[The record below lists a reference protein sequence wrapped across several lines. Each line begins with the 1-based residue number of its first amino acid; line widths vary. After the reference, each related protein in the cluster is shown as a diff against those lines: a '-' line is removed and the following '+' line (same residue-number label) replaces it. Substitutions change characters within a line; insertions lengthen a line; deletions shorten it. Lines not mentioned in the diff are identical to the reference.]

1 MIEQTLHMCYRKK
14 ARQNTGKV
22 RTPLP
27 AGLGTV
33 RSAEGIGYFKACLL
47 KPQASPS
54 GEQTSYGETVGETV
68 ATDFLNHIRASE
80 LNPRTAALGRGAQ
93 KGPSFCPV
101 DLSGVPLA
109 PILGQG
115 LCRFISYYYCV
126 CGVGVMCM
134 CALQGKITRGSV
146 IQKDNAFPP
155 KSICIFFQIPWEIKR
170 CQ

>member
-1 MIEQTLHMCYRKK
+1 MCYRKK

-27 AGLGTV
+27 AGSGTLP
-33 RSAEGIGYFKACLL
+33 SAEGIGNFKACLL
-47 KPQASPS
+47 KPQVSPS
-54 GEQTSYGETVGETV
+54 GEQTSYGQTVGETV
-68 ATDFLNHIRASE
+68 ATDFLNHIRAFE

-115 LCRFISYYYCV
+115 LLTAFADLSVIITVCV
-126 CGVGVMCM
+126 GWWVMGM